1 MWKNTALGLLV
12 FCAVGLAG
20 CGSSEPASV
29 AIRLVDLFEPDAV
42 EGAATEVVRPPR
54 TEWRF
59 DGSAQKPEGKFVATY
74 GWQAGRAVTGLAI
87 RNGRLTGRSTADF
100 PIIHVERTSGLDDG
114 DLLHAVEIRLRA
126 SAGSNL
132 SISQSGSEKLDL
144 AAVVEQTQVFPWL
157 TTTPIVQGREFRT
170 YTLRP
175 RRPVASRS
183 LRHLLIRPT
192 DVAGASFEI
201 ESVRLVFRKEY
212 LANIPAGVGWHGLS
226 EVYRETLVARA
237 PETIRIQV
245 KLPARPWLDLGI
257 GTIEEGP
264 VTFRVTVGREGSAAE
279 GTTILERTVTTPHR
293 WQSVRID
300 LTSFTRRA
308 VELSLSLASE
318 RPGAIGFWGSPVVR
332 DSGRMPERVA
342 GPHTPATPP
351 QGVILI
357 LADTLRSDHLS
368 AYGYSRSTAPVLSSM
383 AGEGVLFR
391 DCVAQG
397 TWTKVSG
404 TSLLTGLYPT
414 THTVAEFSDRLPNSA
429 TTLAEVFRA
438 AGYATLSTSSVL
450 FTGKFTNLHQG
461 FEELHERG
469 SVSEDGSKTAREYV
483 DRLLPWLEDHR
494 DVPFFVFLHIFDPHD
509 PFEPRQPY
517 DTLWAD
523 PAQAEEHKRR
533 TEKLKKVI
541 TNPFFRNRGLP
552 PTLEELRKSGVEK
565 EPFISHLLDWYDGS
579 IRAMDVEIGRVLERL
594 RTLGLEEKTLVVFTS
609 DHGEEFLEHGRM
621 FHGQTVYGEL
631 ANVPL
636 IVRQPGA
643 VPQGLVVNDTVQSI
657 DIMPTI
663 LELSGL
669 AVPEGAQG
677 RSLVPLFAAAEPG
690 PVRSA
695 GFFQGG
701 DNAASAMP
709 EQGSRPAVTEK
720 PYEEEGASPN
730 GKMESFAI
738 IVDGW
743 KLIHNRQ
750 RPGGEPEYELYDH
763 RNDPLDTTDLAAE
776 KPEIVQRL
784 AHELDAWYEK
794 VKAARLQP
802 DSASTEG
809 LSREELERLRSLGY
823 IQ

>member
-59 DGSAQKPEGKFVATY
+59 DGSAQKPEGKFAATY

-144 AAVVEQTQVFPWL
+144 AAVVEQVQVFPWL

-293 WQSVRID
+293 WQPVRID
-300 LTSFTRRA
+300 LAEFARRE
-308 VELSLSLASE
+308 VELSLSLVSE

-342 GPHTPATPP
+342 GRHTPATPP

-397 TWTKVSG
+397 TWTKVSA

-483 DRLLPWLEDHR
+483 DRLLPWLEEHR

-509 PFEPRQPY
+509 PFEPHQPY
-517 DTLWAD
+517 NSLWAD
-523 PAQAEEHKRR
+523 PVLAEEHEQQTNRARKFI
-533 TEKLKKVI
+533 TDPLLKQFGM
-541 TNPFFRNRGLP
+541 PARG
-552 PTLEELRKSGVEK
+552 ELQRAGVD
-565 EPFISHLLDWYDGS
+565 PDAYISHVRDWYDGS
-579 IRAMDVEIGRVLERL
+579 IRGMDVEIGRVLERL

-677 RSLVPLFAAAEPG
+677 RSLAPFFSSARVS
-690 PVRSA
+690 SA
-695 GFFQGG
+695 GFLQGRESAPE
-701 DNAASAMP
+701 AASV
-709 EQGSRPAVTEK
+709 QGSHVAVTEK
-720 PYEEEGASPN
+720 AFVEGVGAPAN
-730 GKMESFAI
+730 RGLEAYAL
-738 IVDGW
+738 VLDGW

-750 RPGGEPEYELYDH
+750 RPGKEPEYELYDH

-802 DSASTEG
+802 DSAATEG

>member
-59 DGSAQKPEGKFVATY
+59 DGSAEKPEGKFAATY

-144 AAVVEQTQVFPWL
+144 AAVVEQAQVFPWL

-293 WQSVRID
+293 WQPVRID
-300 LTSFTRRA
+300 LTSFARRE
-308 VELSLSLASE
+308 VEFSLSLISQ

-368 AYGYSRSTAPVLSSM
+368 AYGYSRPTAPVLSSM

-414 THTVAEFSDRLPNSA
+414 THTVAEFADRLPSSA
-429 TTLAEVFRA
+429 VTLAEVFRA

-461 FEELHERG
+461 FEELHER
-469 SVSEDGSKTAREYV
+469 SSISEDGSKTAREFV

-494 DVPFFVFLHIFDPHD
+494 GVPFFVFLHIFDPHD
-509 PFEPRQPY
+509 PFQPRRPY

-523 PAQAEEHKRR
+523 PARTEEHKRQM
-533 TEKLKKVI
+533 EKLRKFI
-541 TNPFFRNRGLP
+541 PDSFMRRRGLP
-552 PTLEELRKSGVEK
+552 TQEELQKSGLDQ
-565 EPFISHLLDWYDGS
+565 EPFISHLYDWYDGS
-579 IRAMDVEIGRVLERL
+579 IRAMDVEIGRVLEHL

-621 FHGQTVYGEL
+621 FHGQSVYGEL

-636 IVRQPGA
+636 IIRQLGT
-643 VPQGLVVNDTVQSI
+643 VPQGVAVDETVQLI
-657 DIMPTI
+657 DIMPTV

-669 AVPEGAQG
+669 PLPEGVQG
-677 RSLVPLFAAAEPG
+677 QSLVSFFTGVQAAS
-690 PVRSA
+690 VQSA
-695 GFFQGG
+695 GFLQGNDG
-701 DNAASAMP
+701 DSSSVP
-709 EQGSRPAVTEK
+709 GQGSRLAVTEK
-720 PYEEEGASPN
+720 AALQDKAGPRNYELQ
-730 GKMESFAI
+730 SFAVI
-738 IVDGW
+738 LDGW
-743 KLIHNRQ
+743 KLIHNRK
-750 RPGGEPEYELYDH
+750 RPAEEPEYELYDH

-776 KPEIVQRL
+776 KPQIVQRL
-784 AHELDAWYEK
+784 ARELEAWYEK

-802 DSASTEG
+802 DSAATEG